1 MASEK
6 QYDPIEAAPAPDTS
20 PALSASTRDLDDS
33 YEIYKQNTSIE
44 IDAAAS
50 KRVLRKI
57 DLRLLPLLFFIYL
70 LQYLDKNSLNF
81 ASVYGLEKGTG
92 LTAQDYSWL
101 SMLLSLNIAQLVNK
115 GPD

>member
-6 QYDPIEAAPAPDTS
+6 QYDPIEAAPAPGAS
-20 PALSASTRDLDDS
+20 PAISASSRDLDDS
-33 YEIYKQNTSIE
+33 YDIYKQNTSIE

-57 DLRLLPLLFFIYL
+57 DMRLLPLLFFIYL

-81 ASVYGLEKGTG
+81 ASVYGLQKGTG
-92 LTAQDYSWL
+92 LKGQDYSWL
-101 SMLLSLNIAQLVNK
+101 SMLPSLNSIQLM
-115 GPD
+115 